1 MTTKTLSQFEQ
12 FLRKCSTERLMKYRI
27 KITELIS
34 RRKVK

>member
-1 MTTKTLSQFEQ
+1 MTTKTLSAFER
-12 FLRKCSTERLMKYRI
+12 FISKCSTERLMKYRI